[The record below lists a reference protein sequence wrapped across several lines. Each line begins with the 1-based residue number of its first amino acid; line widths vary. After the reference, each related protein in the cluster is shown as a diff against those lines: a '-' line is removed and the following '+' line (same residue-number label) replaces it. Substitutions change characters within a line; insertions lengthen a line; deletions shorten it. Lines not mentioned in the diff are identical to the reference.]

1 MERCCASWFFQAL
14 SNFCVTIWPYI
25 HVKTPHVCDSHRK
38 SPRLKNANSASLLKL
53 AYLRVIGV
61 YNAITHWFTASL
73 IHSLTVLGTISK
85 SIAIHGCRKPKGK
98 LIYPH
103 SCSAIFGSK
112 FMYSVQFFLF
122 WSFSGSKWAKRGEFL
137 WGTYTFCC
145 HHLSH
150 KDVHFTAKQCGEF
163 TAIFFSITVR
173 QWLFI
178 YLLLWFIRLQLARND
193 KLKI

>member
-14 SNFCVTIWPYI
+14 WNFCVTIWPYI
-25 HVKTPHVCDSHRK
+25 HVKTPDVCDSHRK

-53 AYLRVIGV
+53 AYLWVIGV

-98 LIYPH
+98 LIHPH

-137 WGTYTFCC
+137 WGVYTFC
-145 HHLSH
+145 LSSL
-150 KDVHFTAKQCGEF
+150 V
-163 TAIFFSITVR
+163 S
-173 QWLFI
+173 
-178 YLLLWFIRLQLARND
+178 
-193 KLKI
+193 